1 VSDLALSQATL
12 DRWYWHPDEFVR
24 EEFQVEPDD
33 WQLEG
38 LRVFPRVNRLC
49 FKAAKGPGKSALLAW
64 LIWNFMVTRSHT
76 RIGCVSITGDN
87 LKSNLWS
94 ELAYWQNLSPFCRST
109 FQWSQTQ
116 IVHKSHPATWWAQ
129 ARSWPKQADVE
140 RQSDAL
146 AGLHAKNAMAVL
158 DESGGIP
165 QGVMVTAEAV
175 LATGGDTKV
184 LQAGN
189 PTHTTGPLHRAC
201 TVDRALWHVITITG
215 DPDDPKRSTRIDRK
229 WAQDQID
236 SYGRDNPWVMVNVLG
251 MFPPSSINALLGI
264 NDVEAAMTRK
274 LRPEQYQWAQ
284 KRLGIDVARFGDDRT
299 VLFPRQGLASFR
311 PVVMR
316 NADTVE
322 IATRAFQAI
331 VRWDAELVL
340 VDDTGH
346 WGHGVI
352 DNLTK
357 MPGVNAI
364 GINYAGKATDPRFKN
379 VRCEFWMKGA
389 EAIKAGA
396 VLPKIPAMVPE
407 FTEPTYTF
415 VGGQFLLEPK
425 DLIKKRLGRS
435 PDYADAYMQT
445 YAIEDVPAQ
454 MMQRLGR
461 ANTVRHDQDPFAGPA
476 RIEDHGRVSHD
487 GDPW

>member
-1 VSDLALSQATL
+1 MSAQLSQATL

-24 EEFQVEPDD
+24 EEFHVEPDE

-38 LRVFPRVNRLC
+38 LCAFPTVNRLC
-49 FKAAKGPGKSALLAW
+49 FKACKGPGKTALLAW
-64 LIWNFMVTRSHT
+64 LIWNFMCTRSHT

-87 LKSNLWS
+87 LKANLWS
-94 ELAYWQNLSPFCRST
+94 ELAYWQKQSPFCRST
-109 FQWSQTQ
+109 FNWSSTQ
-116 IVHKSHPATWWAQ
+116 ITHRSHPSTWWAQ
-129 ARSWPKQADVE
+129 ARSWARQADPE
-140 RQSDAL
+140 RQADAL

-165 QGVMVTAEAV
+165 QGVMATAEAV

-201 TVDRALWHVITITG
+201 TVDAGLWHTITITG
-215 DPDDPKRSTRIDRK
+215 DPDDPKRSPRIDLE
-229 WAQDQID
+229 WAKQQIV

-251 MFPPSSINALLGI
+251 KFPPSSINSLLGAD
-264 NDVEAAMTRK
+264 DVEAAMNRK
-274 LRPEQYQWAQ
+274 LRPEEYQWAQ
-284 KRLGIDVARFGDDRT
+284 KRIGVDVARFGDDRT
-299 VLFPRQGLASFR
+299 IIFPRQGLASFK
-311 PVVMR
+311 PLPPMR

-322 IATRAFQAI
+322 IAARVFKA
-331 VRWDAELVL
+331 VVHWNAELVL

-352 DNLTK
+352 DNLRR
-357 MPGVNAI
+357 MQGVNVI
-364 GINYAGKATDPRFKN
+364 GVNYAGKATDPRFAN
-379 VRCEFWMKGA
+379 SRAEFWMKGA

-396 VLPKIPAMVPE
+396 ALPKIPSMVPE

-415 VGGQFLLEPK
+415 VNGKFLLEEK
-425 DLIKKRLGRS
+425 DQIKKRLGRS

-445 YAIEDVPAQ
+445 YAIEDVPAR
-454 MMQRLGR
+454 MMERLGR
-461 ANTVRHDQDPFAGPA
+461 SNQVRHDQDPYAPA
-476 RIEDHGRVSHD
+476 RVEEHGRVSHD